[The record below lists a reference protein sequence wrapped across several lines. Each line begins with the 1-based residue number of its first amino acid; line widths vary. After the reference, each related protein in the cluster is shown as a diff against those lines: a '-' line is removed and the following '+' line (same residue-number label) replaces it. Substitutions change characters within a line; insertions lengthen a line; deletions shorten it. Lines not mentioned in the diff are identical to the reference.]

1 MARKNRPAVVGVP
14 ASIRRINENEF
25 HAVSTRYL
33 EAVARH
39 TGAEP
44 VIIPAIG
51 GHLDFEDLMRR
62 VDGFFFT
69 GCPSNVEPHHY
80 DEPVNL
86 TPDRRDPGR
95 DATTLPLIRFALA
108 NAVPM
113 FAICRGFQE
122 LNVALGGSLHQ
133 LLHEV
138 PGKWDHRGGG
148 DKPHEERFAPRH
160 HVSLTPRGQLA
171 DLTESARI
179 VVNSLHGQGV
189 DRLGRGLRVEAIAD
203 DGTIEGF
210 RVDGAGA
217 FALGVQWHPEW
228 RTEETSHY
236 GALFGAFAAAVKER
250 ALTRQ

>member
-51 GHLDFEDLMRR
+51 GHLDFEDLMQR

-86 TPDRRDPGR
+86 TPDRRDPDR

-133 LLHEV
+133 
-138 PGKWDHRGGG
+138 
-148 DKPHEERFAPRH
+148 
-160 HVSLTPRGQLA
+160 
-171 DLTESARI
+171 
-179 VVNSLHGQGV
+179 
-189 DRLGRGLRVEAIAD
+189 
-203 DGTIEGF
+203 
-210 RVDGAGA
+210 
-217 FALGVQWHPEW
+217 EW
-228 RTEETSHY
+228 RTEETPHY
-236 GALFGAFAAAVKER
+236 GALFGAFGAAVRER
-250 ALTRQ
+250 ALTRR

>member
-1 MARKNRPAVVGVP
+1 MARKNRPAVVGIP
-14 ASIRRINENEF
+14 ASIRRVNGNEF
-25 HAVSTRYL
+25 HAVAARYVEAITRD
-33 EAVARH
+33 

-44 VIIPAIG
+44 VLIPAIG
-51 GHLDFEDLMRR
+51 DRLDFEDLTRR
-62 VDGFFFT
+62 VDGFLFT

-86 TPDRRDPGR
+86 TPDKRDPDR

-108 NAVPM
+108 GAVPL

-122 LNVALGGSLHQ
+122 LNVALGGSLHH

-148 DKPHEERFAPRH
+148 DKPLAERFAPRH
-160 HVSLTPRGQLA
+160 HVSLTPGGRLA
-171 DLTESARI
+171 DLAGSPRI

-189 DRLGRGLRVEAIAD
+189 DRLGHGLRVEAIAD
-203 DGTIEGF
+203 DGTVEGF
-210 RVDGAGA
+210 RVDGAEA

-236 GALFGAFAAAVKER
+236 GALFGAFGAAVRER
-250 ALTRQ
+250 ALARR